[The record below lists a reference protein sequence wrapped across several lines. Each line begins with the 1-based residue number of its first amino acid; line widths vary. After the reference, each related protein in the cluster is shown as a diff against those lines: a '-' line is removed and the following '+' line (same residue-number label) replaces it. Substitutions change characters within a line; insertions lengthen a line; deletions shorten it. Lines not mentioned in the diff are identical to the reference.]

1 VKSIRR
7 ALIVT
12 LLSAFTLVMFV
23 ASLNG
28 YLASMQRAEELLD
41 DQLIQLSEVLAHIH
55 LANDLDGSHGA
66 SVRGPKAPTVYRG
79 SESMAYQIIQN
90 DRLLSRTTNA
100 AGEPWLDWEE
110 GFGYQNFDAFRWRVY
125 TRDLARE
132 LRIVVAERADV
143 RFVVAETVV
152 LQSIYPL
159 LTWLPILAILTW
171 GIVTWG
177 LKPLSDLSRRIGV
190 KQDSDLTPLQMDRT
204 PAELEQ
210 ITRSLNGLLSRLA
223 AAFARERQFAATAA
237 HELRTPLS
245 VAKVH
250 MHNLRAGAEA
260 LIDSQAINY
269 VDESINK
276 LQRVVQ
282 QILDLSRTQPEV
294 LRTQFHNVD
303 LVDLLQQC
311 CAQLY
316 PSFESAQ
323 QSLEFNCELETVM
336 VRGDEPILELLFEN
350 LLTNANR
357 YTPTGGHVS
366 VSIERDERFCTVC
379 VDDSGPGIPPTQ
391 REQIFERFY
400 RVDKNQH
407 REGVGLGLAIVG
419 QIAFLHNAII
429 KVDESPMNGARFTVK
444 FPAHKGGTH
453 ED

>member
-41 DQLIQLSEVLAHIH
+41 DQLVQMSEVLAHIQ
-55 LANDLDGSHGA
+55 LGNDLTDSNGA
-66 SVRGPKAPTVYRG
+66 SASGTHVPTVYRG
-79 SESMAYQIIQN
+79 SDSMAYQIIQS
-90 DRLLSRTTNA
+90 DRLLSRTSNA
-100 AGEPWLDWEE
+100 AQEPWLEWNA

-125 TRDLARE
+125 TRDLDRE

-177 LKPLSDLSRRIGV
+177 LKPLSDLSQRIAV
-190 KQDSDLTPLQMDRT
+190 KQDSDLTPVLTDRT
-204 PAELEQ
+204 PAELEH

-223 AAFARERQFAATAA
+223 ASFTREKQFAATAA

-250 MHNLRAGAEA
+250 MHNLRAGAGA
-260 LIDSQAINY
+260 QIDPQAIDY
-269 VDESINK
+269 VDESITK

-282 QILDLSRTQPEV
+282 QILDLSRTQPDV
-294 LRTQFHNVD
+294 LRTQFQLVD
-303 LVDLLQQC
+303 LVDLVQQR
-311 CAQLY
+311 CAELY
-316 PSFESAQ
+316 PSFESAE
-323 QSLEFNCELETVM
+323 QSLEFNCELDSMM
-336 VRGDEPILELLFEN
+336 VRGDASILELLFEN

-357 YTPTGGHVS
+357 YTPRGGAVV
-366 VSIERDERFCTVC
+366 VSIESEDRYCSVH
-379 VDDSGPGIPPTQ
+379 VDDSGPGIPAEQ

-400 RVDKNQH
+400 RVNKNLH

-419 QIAFLHNAII
+419 QIVFLHNAII
-429 KVDESPMNGARFTVK
+429 KVGESPMNGARFTVQ
-444 FPAHKGGTH
+444 FPAQKG
-453 ED
+453 ERA

>member
-1 VKSIRR
+1 MKSIRR

-55 LANDLDGSHGA
+55 LANDLDGSQDA
-66 SVRGPKAPTVYRG
+66 RALGPSAPTVYRG

-100 AGEPWLDWEE
+100 ASEPWLDWEE

-132 LRIVVAERADV
+132 LRIVVAERADI

-177 LKPLSDLSRRIGV
+177 LKPLADLSRRIAI
-190 KQDSDLTPLQMDRT
+190 KQDSDLTPVQMDRT

-210 ITRSLNGLLSRLA
+210 ITRSLNDLLSRLA
-223 AAFARERQFAATAA
+223 ASFAREKQFAATAA

-250 MHNLRAGAEA
+250 MHNLRAGVGAQ
-260 LIDSQAINY
+260 IDPQAIDY

-276 LQRVVQ
+276 LQRVVK
-282 QILDLSRTQPEV
+282 QILDLSRTQPDV
-294 LRTQFHNVD
+294 LRTQFQMVD
-303 LVDLLQQC
+303 LVDLVQQR
-311 CAQLY
+311 CADMY
-316 PSFESAQ
+316 PSFEASQ
-323 QSLEFNCELETVM
+323 QSLEFNCELDAVM
-336 VRGDEPILELLFEN
+336 VRGDASILELLFEN

-357 YTPTGGHVS
+357 YTPRGGAVV
-366 VSIERDERFCTVC
+366 VSIECDDRYCSVH
-379 VDDSGPGIPPTQ
+379 VDDSGPGIPAAQ

-400 RVDKNQH
+400 RVDKNLH

-419 QIAFLHNAII
+419 QIVFLHNAII
-429 KVDESPMNGARFTVK
+429 KVGESPMNGARFTVQ
-444 FPAHKGGTH
+444 FPVSNGGAS
-453 ED
+453 EV